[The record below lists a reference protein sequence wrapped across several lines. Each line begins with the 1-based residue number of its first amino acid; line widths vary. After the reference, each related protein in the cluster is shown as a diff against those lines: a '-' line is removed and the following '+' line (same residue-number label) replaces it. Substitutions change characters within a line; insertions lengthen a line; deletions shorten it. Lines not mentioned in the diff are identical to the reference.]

1 MVASRLLS
9 RILALGFPCVL
20 PLLGCT
26 DAGSAPTIRLDQTAC
41 ARCGMLVSELGGAAA
56 YRATTGKVRAYD
68 DLACLLADREAGV
81 GADVE
86 PAAIWVYD
94 QRDGRPLRATEA
106 AFVLSRHLRTPMG
119 GGFAAFGD
127 LAAAAAFRDTAGG
140 EVLGWHDLASANAA
154 IEREELEGVK
164 R

>member
-1 MVASRLLS
+1 MVALRLLS
-9 RILALGFPCVL
+9 RILALGFPCLL
-20 PLLGCT
+20 PLLGCGE
-26 DAGSAPTIRLDQTAC
+26 ASAPTIRLDQAAC

-56 YRATTGKVRAYD
+56 YRTATGEVRAYD
-68 DLACLLADREAGV
+68 DLACLIADREAGV

-86 PAAIWVYD
+86 PAAIRVYD
-94 QRDGRPLRATEA
+94 QRDGRPVRAIEA

-127 LAAAAAFRDTAGG
+127 LAAAAAFRETAGG
-140 EVLGWHDLASANAA
+140 EVLGWHDLASATSA
-154 IEREELEGVK
+154 IERDEHEGLE